1 MIQCIYF
8 SVFFL
13 RRANVKG
20 PNWLTS
26 TANQHPTQQYFQVI
40 KKKQYYSKPLKNSI
54 TQKKTQPA
62 PVSLT
67 LSIPAQSLD
76 LTHSTPSAP
85 PPTAGDFISHRRPL
99 SSLPLHSSDVDQ
111 VRAPS
116 SPAAAAARCMN
127 AACGAP
133 APTAAGVGEW
143 RKDWPLRSGGFAVLC
158 DKCGYASPF
167 LLPPPSPL
175 PHSALPLRV
184 RAGSVPNGLAGSLAR
199 RLDESIHLD
208 ALPTFPPC
216 LFLSRRRCFV
226 PCCGCAICGFP
237 FCLAR
242 VAVFQ
247 KSGVDSVVASVDTY
261 QRHIEQIIS
270 TTWLC
275 GAHVEFRFL

>member
-1 MIQCIYF
+1 M
-8 SVFFL
+8 
-13 RRANVKG
+13 
-20 PNWLTS
+20 
-26 TANQHPTQQYFQVI
+26 ANQHGQPAPNPAVFPSYKEKTVLL
-40 KKKQYYSKPLKNSI
+40 KTPKKQYYSKKNPTSTSLPHSLHSRTVLRSHPLH
-54 TQKKTQPA
+54 
-62 PVSLT
+62 SLR
-67 LSIPAQSLD
+67 S
-76 LTHSTPSAP
+76 

>member
-85 PPTAGDFISHRRPL
+85 PPHSRRLHLPPPPPL
-99 SSLPLHSSDVDQ
+99 IPSPPLIRRRSGARTLVSRGGGGEVHERGVRRARPDGGGGGRVEEGLAAAIRRLRRALRQVRVRLPL
-111 VRAPS
+111 
-116 SPAAAAARCMN
+116 PA
-127 AACGAP
+127 
-133 APTAAGVGEW
+133 TT
-143 RKDWPLRSGGFAVLC
+143 S
-158 DKCGYASPF
+158 
-167 LLPPPSPL
+167 LPPPSLRASSAGACGLCSEWTGWLASSSAGRIDSSRCSAYLSPL
-175 PHSALPLRV
+175 PFPLEEKMFC
-184 RAGSVPNGLAGSLAR
+184 SL
-199 RLDESIHLD
+199 LWLCNLWIS
-208 ALPTFPPC
+208 
-216 LFLSRRRCFV
+216 FLS
-226 PCCGCAICGFP
+226 CACSSFSE
-237 FCLAR
+237 
-242 VAVFQ
+242 
-247 KSGVDSVVASVDTY
+247 KWS
-261 QRHIEQIIS
+261 
-270 TTWLC
+270 
-275 GAHVEFRFL
+275 